1 MEYFFSSTAVPII
14 KVLIAEMRHMFSLEN
29 IPVLRSMTYLNPD
42 IIPKENEEN
51 SLNYGENISTLCNF
65 HGKQGEDDLNFLA
78 AEYNRY
84 KAYQGCI

>member
-1 MEYFFSSTAVPII
+1 
-14 KVLIAEMRHMFSLEN
+14 MFSLEN

-42 IIPKENEEN
+42 TIPKENEEN

-78 AEYNRY
+78 AE
-84 KAYQGCI
+84 

>member
-1 MEYFFSSTAVPII
+1 
-14 KVLIAEMRHMFSLEN
+14 
-29 IPVLRSMTYLNPD
+29 MTYLNPD

>member
-1 MEYFFSSTAVPII
+1 MEYFFSSTII

-42 IIPKENEEN
+42 TIPKENEEN

-65 HGKQGEDDLNFLA
+65 HGKQGEDDLYFLA
-78 AEYNRY
+78 AE
-84 KAYQGCI
+84 

>member
-1 MEYFFSSTAVPII
+1 MEYFFSSTII

-42 IIPKENEEN
+42 TIPKENEEN

-65 HGKQGEDDLNFLA
+65 HGKQSEDDLNFLA
-78 AEYNRY
+78 AE
-84 KAYQGCI
+84 